1 MTTRGTH
8 SARPAS
14 NVPHGVQPAA
24 EFRTGSSAGDG
35 ALRDYLWPLA
45 LRVAGYASIGAV
57 LLGIVLT
64 NGLSDPSRVAA
75 RTIVCAAFLLAFR
88 TLSYG
93 RRGALRGGDA
103 LLFVVQVA
111 CVVVLEHL
119 SRDDIMPTILFLVLA
134 AELQFLLPLRPALVG
149 LAALWL
155 CAIVSDRTTGG
166 PWGPR
171 EVTLLCA
178 STFSGFAF
186 SAAVTRTM
194 IGAVAQRERLA
205 LVLAELDHAHHQLQR
220 HMRQVDELA
229 VLRERARMA
238 RDMHDTLGHY
248 LTVITVQLELAQAL
262 DERDPPRR
270 RTAVDKAKTLADECL
285 GEVRRAMAALR
296 PQALDVGTLT
306 HAVARL
312 ADDLRA
318 DAGFVVHV
326 AHHGAGALDPRAE
339 DAVYRAL
346 QEAMTNVRKHARAR
360 TVWVRTAWTA
370 DRFTASVEDDGEGV
384 APTTMSHTGT
394 GLRAMRERLAL
405 VGGALESGARP
416 GGGFRVGLWVPP
428 TAAAVTDADDA
439 HARVGTPAR

>member
-1 MTTRGTH
+1 MTTRGTP

-14 NVPHGVQPAA
+14 NVSHGVRQAA
-24 EFRTGSSAGDG
+24 EFRTASSAGNG
-35 ALRDYLWPLA
+35 ALRDYTWPLA

-57 LLGIVLT
+57 LLGIVLI
-64 NGLSDPSRVAA
+64 NGLSDPFRVATRA
-75 RTIVCAAFLLAFR
+75 TFCAAFLLAFR

-93 RRGALRGGDA
+93 RHGAPRSGAA

-171 EVTLLCA
+171 EVALLCV

-186 SAAVTRTM
+186 SAAITRTM

-238 RDMHDTLGHY
+238 RDLHDTLGHY

-262 DERDPPRR
+262 DEHDPPRH

-285 GEVRRAMAALR
+285 GEVRRATAALR
-296 PQALDVGTLT
+296 PQALDAGTLT
-306 HAVARL
+306 QAVARL

-318 DAGFVVHV
+318 DADFTVHV
-326 AHHGAGALDPRAE
+326 EHHGTGALVPRTE

-346 QEAMTNVRKHARAR
+346 QEAMTNVRKHAQAR

-384 APTTMSHTGT
+384 APPTTPHTGT

-405 VGGALESGARP
+405 VGGALEAGARA

-428 TAAAVTDADDA
+428 ASAAVTDAAD
-439 HARVGTPAR
+439 ARVGTPAR